1 MNDIQRLKDYRDAVA
16 SVRIPR
22 LESAKLSQYAN
33 AARTAALDTIDAALE
48 MTTAP
53 AMTAEII
60 DESEARNRG
69 MIPVTVV
76 MPREAPELRT
86 VLADMRRGES
96 VHALVIEDQIKSAES
111 QWVAVWRIP
120 A

>member
-1 MNDIQRLKDYRDAVA
+1 MNDIPRLKDYRDALA

-22 LESAKLSQYAN
+22 LESATLQQYAA

-60 DESEARNRG
+60 DEAQARKRG
-69 MIPVTVV
+69 MVPVTVV
-76 MPREAPELRT
+76 MPKEAPELRT
-86 VLADMRRGES
+86 VLADMRRGKS
-96 VHALVIEDQIKSAES
+96 VHALVIEDQVKSYS
-111 QWVAVWRIP
+111 NHWLAVWRIP

>member
-1 MNDIQRLKDYRDAVA
+1 MNDTQRLKDYRDALA
-16 SVRIPR
+16 SVRMPR
-22 LESAKLSQYAN
+22 FESAKLSQYAN

-60 DESEARNRG
+60 DEKTARDRG

-86 VLADMRRGES
+86 VLADMRRGGS
-96 VHALVIEDQIKSAES
+96 IHALVLEDQCKSSDAN
-111 QWVAVWRIP
+111 WVAVWRIP

>member
-1 MNDIQRLKDYRDAVA
+1 MNDITRLRDYRDALA

-22 LESAKLSQYAN
+22 FNSAKLSQYAN

-48 MTTAP
+48 MTSP
-53 AMTAEII
+53 AMTAEMI
-60 DESEARNRG
+60 DEKTARDRG

-76 MPREAPELRT
+76 MPKEAPELKS
-86 VLADMRRGES
+86 VLADMRRGGA
-96 VHALVIEDQIKSAES
+96 VHALVLEDQCKSAS
-111 QWVAVWRIP
+111 SNWVAVWRIP